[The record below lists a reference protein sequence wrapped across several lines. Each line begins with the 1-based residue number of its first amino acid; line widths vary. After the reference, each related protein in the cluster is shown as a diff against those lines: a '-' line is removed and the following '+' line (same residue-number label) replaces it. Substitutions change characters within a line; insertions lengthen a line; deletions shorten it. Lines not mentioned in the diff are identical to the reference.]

1 MLENC
6 FYSIQYIISA
16 KQSVCKTRFYIFYTE
31 NNKYCMD
38 AAVTSEN

>member
-1 MLENC
+1 MLENYLC
-6 FYSIQYIISA
+6 SIQYILST
-16 KQSVCKTRFYIFYTE
+16 KQSVCKTRFYIFYTG